1 MSVPTASKP
10 AESTKAYVTLLTNDA
25 YLPGAIALLRSLVL
39 TGTQADR
46 VVLYTEGVSPD
57 RLTQLESLGARLV
70 NTELLDVS
78 DEFRETHRR
87 DKLHA
92 AAPFTKGRKPDFH
105 TPLANFC
112 KLRLWQ
118 LTEYTDVV
126 FLDADVIVV
135 RNIDV
140 LFDYPEYSAA
150 PNVYESL
157 GDFHRL
163 NSGVFSAKPSQETF
177 ESMLTALDKPGI
189 FWPRT
194 DQTFLQSYFPDWHGL
209 PVFFN
214 LLQYVW
220 FNLPELW
227 NWESVKVIHYQYEK
241 PWEPDHPRAAE
252 LRPLIDLWQAY
263 HDGAPIPDINALPPP
278 GGSG

>member
-1 MSVPTASKP
+1 MNDLVASRP
-10 AESTKAYVTLLTNDA
+10 ANSSRAYVTLLTNDA
-25 YLPGAIALLRSLVL
+25 YLPGVIALLRSLGL
-39 TGTQADR
+39 TGTDADCA
-46 VVLYTEGVSPD
+46 VLYTDGVSVD
-57 RLTQLESLGARLV
+57 RLPALEELGARLIK
-70 NTELLDVS
+70 TELLDVS

-118 LTEYTDVV
+118 LTEYQDVV
-126 FLDADVIVV
+126 FLDADLIVLK
-135 RNIDV
+135 NIDV
-140 LFDYPEYSAA
+140 LFDYPEFSAA
-150 PNVYESL
+150 PNVYETL

-163 NSGVFSAKPSQETF
+163 NSGVFAAKPSEQTF
-177 ESMLTALDKPGI
+177 ANMLTALDRPGI

-209 PVFFN
+209 PIFFN

-241 PWEPDHPRAAE
+241 PWEDNHPRAAQ
-252 LRPLIDLWQAY
+252 LRPLMDLWRAY
-263 HDGAPIPDINALPPP
+263 HDGTPIPDLSSLSPP